1 MSKKSIAFLVIGLM
15 ALTLLVGGCGGS
27 EAKKEAPLAVGK
39 EAVVKVPSY
48 LAFDETNAKKMVE
61 YLQSDNEPVLG
72 KMVLDKVIDGLEEG
86 AKVKVVSQQ
95 GAMVKVNYKGKDIY
109 VWANH
114 LKQ

>member
-1 MSKKSIAFLVIGLM
+1 MSKKMIALVVLGLM
-15 ALTLLVGGCGGS
+15 ALTLLIGGCGGS
-27 EAKKEAPLAVGK
+27 DAKKETPLAVGK

-48 LAFDETNAKKMVE
+48 LAFDEANAKKMVE

-72 KMVLDKVIDGLEEG
+72 KLVLDKVIDGLEEG

-95 GAMVKVNYKGKDIY
+95 GAMVKVNFKGKDVY

>member
-1 MSKKSIAFLVIGLM
+1 
-15 ALTLLVGGCGGS
+15 
-27 EAKKEAPLAVGK
+27 
-39 EAVVKVPSY
+39 
-48 LAFDETNAKKMVE
+48 
-61 YLQSDNEPVLG
+61 
-72 KMVLDKVIDGLEEG
+72 MVLDKVIDGLEEG